1 MSFFQ
6 QIEGEGCILA
16 NAGTFYQTTLWT
28 RDGYLYAKHGAGW
41 VRLMAD
47 GATSK
52 AKLRL
57 DFLTLPTPPC
67 RDALGRLC
75 LASMAGAKPLAK
87 AAEQRLLGGPAE

>member
-6 QIEGEGCILA
+6 QIEGEGCILI
-16 NAGTFYQTTLWT
+16 NAGVFYQTTLWT

-57 DFLTLPTPPC
+57 DFLTLPTPPR

-75 LASMAGAKPLAK
+75 LASVAGAKPMSSEHAV
-87 AAEQRLLGGPAE
+87 RLLGGPAE

>member
-6 QIEGEGCILA
+6 QIKGEGCILI
-16 NAGTFYQTTLWT
+16 NAGLFYQTTLWT

-57 DFLTLPTPPC
+57 DFMTLPTPPC

-75 LASMAGAKPLAK
+75 MPAVAGAMSLTKT
-87 AAEQRLLGGPAE
+87 AEQRLLGGPVE

>member
-6 QIEGEGCILA
+6 QIEGEGCILML
-16 NAGTFYQTTLWT
+16 AGTFYQTTLWA

-57 DFLTLPTPPC
+57 DFMTLPTPPC

-75 LASMAGAKPLAK
+75 MPTVAGAKPLTPEHAV
-87 AAEQRLLGGPAE
+87 RLLGQA

>member
-16 NAGTFYQTTLWT
+16 LAGTFYQTTLWT

-75 LASMAGAKPLAK
+75 LASVAGAKPLTP
-87 AAEQRLLGGPAE
+87 ELSTRLLGGPSE